1 MLWTELLNIWLV
13 MVLRTG
19 KILLKGIHKYVGDT
33 ELLNFF
39 LKSRRFKVKSIVNCQ
54 KLMIWLFLSVS

>member
-19 KILLKGIHKYVGDT
+19 KILLKGIHKHVGDK

-39 LKSRRFKVKSIVNCQ
+39 FLKAEGSRLKVLKIV
-54 KLMIWLFLSVS
+54 KLSYDMAVS